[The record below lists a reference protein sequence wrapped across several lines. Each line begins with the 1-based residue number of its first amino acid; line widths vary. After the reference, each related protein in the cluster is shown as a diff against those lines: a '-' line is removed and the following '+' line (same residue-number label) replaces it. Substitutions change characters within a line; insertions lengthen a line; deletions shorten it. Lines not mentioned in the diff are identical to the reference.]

1 MINMRMDITAETT
14 LREVNAYSIQAL
26 EALIADIDALRAA
39 AQGATLEQDY
49 PTAQVMGQALS
60 SIAGV
65 RMQLETRR
73 VALENVRRGWDGEE
87 PVSAAGTFTPTLP
100 VTPA

>member
-1 MINMRMDITAETT
+1 MINTRMDITAETT
-14 LREVNAYSIQAL
+14 LREVNAFSIATL
-26 EALIADIDALRAA
+26 EALIADIDALRAS

-87 PVSAAGTFTPTLP
+87 PLGAAGTFTPTLP
-100 VTPA
+100 TSAA

>member
-1 MINMRMDITAETT
+1 MTADTT
-14 LREVNAYSIQAL
+14 LREVNAFSIQTL
-26 EALIADIDALRAA
+26 EALIANIDALRSA

-49 PTAQVMGQALS
+49 PTAQVVGQALS

-73 VALENVRRGWDGEE
+73 VTLENKRREWDGEE

>member
-1 MINMRMDITAETT
+1 MTAETT

-26 EALIADIDALRAA
+26 EALIADIDALRASA
-39 AQGATLEQDY
+39 RGATLEQDY

-87 PVSAAGTFTPTLP
+87 PLSAAGTFTPTLP
-100 VTPA
+100 VSPA